1 MAKCEVTLGKVNCGD
16 GSKIVRIDA
25 CEGSKLLSRIEL
37 RMEDFAEALMGLAC
51 VPAEHRTT
59 RKG

>member
-1 MAKCEVTLGKVNCGD
+1 MRCQATIAKVNCGD

-25 CEGSKLLSRIEL
+25 CDGSKLLSRIEL
-37 RMEDFAEALMGLAC
+37 RLEDFAEAVFGLGC

-59 RKG
+59 RKE